1 MKFSWNTRLNFLSL
15 IHIAFNRWTDRWN
28 IIKNMSGTNFV
39 SRNNPF
45 QGLLCVRLIIFY
57 FDFPMAFVTFPS
69 TLRDWLL
76 LFERKVTII
85 LIEKI
90 ISSTV
95 FIPLLRGILFIS
107 KILFIKENLIY
118 FEYLKKILYFIYKEN
133 LG

>member
-1 MKFSWNTRLNFLSL
+1 
-15 IHIAFNRWTDRWN
+15 
-28 IIKNMSGTNFV
+28 MSGTNFV

-90 ISSTV
+90 ISSTCLFLFSV
-95 FIPLLRGILFIS
+95 EFYLFRKSYLLKKILFIS
-107 KILFIKENLIY
+107 NI
-118 FEYLKKILYFIYKEN
+118 
-133 LG
+133 